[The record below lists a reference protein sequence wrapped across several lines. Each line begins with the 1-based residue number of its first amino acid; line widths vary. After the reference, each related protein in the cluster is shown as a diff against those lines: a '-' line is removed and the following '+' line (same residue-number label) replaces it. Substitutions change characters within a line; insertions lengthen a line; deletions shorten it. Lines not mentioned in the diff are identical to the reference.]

1 MNQTWENGKKQIL
14 DLILARFDPNL
25 VPPNF
30 YGGFSST
37 RCYTLLQGKLINQI
51 EKMAKKN

>member
-30 YGGFSST
+30 YGGFFL
-37 RCYTLLQGKLINQI
+37 Y
-51 EKMAKKN
+51 